1 LKLKNFKP
9 KTYSSEYGIPWNSTM
24 RLDGQHALVTGGGR
38 GIGRAVA
45 AALAGAGATVTV
57 VGRSEAPLIQAVKA
71 GDAAGY
77 AIADVTEET
86 AMKRSVAEAEQAR
99 GPIAILVNNAGS
111 VESGPFASTSASV
124 FRNMWNVHVM
134 GAVHASQAVL
144 PGMLARG
151 FGRIVNI
158 ASTAGLKGYP
168 YVSAYCAAKHALVG
182 LTRALAAETAKRGIT
197 VNAVCPGYTDTD
209 LLRGS
214 VDSVAAK
221 AGRAEAEILGEYA
234 NQAPIRRLIL
244 PQEVAAAVLYLCA
257 AEAAAVT
264 GTTLAVAG
272 GEL

>member
-1 LKLKNFKP
+1 MNLN
-9 KTYSSEYGIPWNSTM
+9 G
-24 RLDGQHALVTGGGR
+24 RHALVTGGGR

-57 VGRSEAPLIQAVKA
+57 VGRSEGPLIQAVTT
-71 GDAAGY
+71 GEAAGY

-86 AMKRSVAEAEQAR
+86 AMKRSVVEAEEAR
-99 GPIAILVNNAGS
+99 GPIAILINNAGS
-111 VESGPFASTSASV
+111 VESGPFASTSAAV
-124 FRNMWNVHVM
+124 FLDMWNVHVM

-182 LTRALAAETAKRGIT
+182 LTRAHAAETAKRGVT
-197 VNAVCPGYTDTD
+197 VNAVCPGYTDTE
-209 LLRGS
+209 LLRES
-214 VDSVAAK
+214 IDAVAAK
-221 AGRAEAEILGEYA
+221 TGRAAAEIVEEYVKP
-234 NQAPIRRLIL
+234 APIRRLIL